1 VTLPV
6 LYTHVHHGTRR
17 YAPRGGQGNASEIG
31 KGKRAGERDGEAG
44 PARMNERE
52 GGGENF
58 DTEAQRTGWR
68 DRTLFRE
75 RERETQTLNFWSL
88 QQQANPSGRGRKH
101 RGERRGTRELII

>member
-52 GGGENF
+52 GV
-58 DTEAQRTGWR
+58 
-68 DRTLFRE
+68 RTLTQRPRGQVGGTGHYSESE
-75 RERETQTLNFWSL
+75 RE
-88 QQQANPSGRGRKH
+88 KH
-101 RGERRGTRELII
+101 RL